1 MKTFT
6 LALTALLAASLLVNV
21 MTLKRI
27 SNEDAPRVAAKKN
40 GTVANGNGH
49 ATAAAD
55 EPAPVV
61 TGDKMDHLIHEVARL
76 RREVADLRESAPA
89 TGAAAASKPAAS
101 SAPLAPPRDPEI
113 AAILAEQDR
122 FTQFWADLGK
132 LSGARKQLD
141 EARYLQA
148 TFDSTAD
155 FLGLAEPQRSQFAET
170 TKLAIAD
177 LDRVNKEYQEAGKG
191 IQWDKANPKQGQD
204 QWAAVNKA
212 YKDGLAAAHDRI
224 KSQLDASQPRQKQFM
239 AQIETWMRYVAP
251 GKGGWRGG
259 EHEGVKY

>member
-101 SAPLAPPRDPEI
+101 SAPL
-113 AAILAEQDR
+113 
-122 FTQFWADLGK
+122 
-132 LSGARKQLD
+132 ARKQLD